1 MPNPI
6 FQQMPNQAANN
17 PAVNPTAFIRSML
30 AGDQKQAYMDLRA
43 ANPAFR
49 EFSDK
54 MQGKTVTQAYG
65 EYGQDPNAAWN
76 MFFGR
81 R

>member
-6 FQQMPNQAANN
+6 FQQRPNPDASN
-17 PAVNPTAFIRSML
+17 PAVGSMSFIRSML
-30 AGDQKQAYMDLRA
+30 SGDQRQAYMDLRA
-43 ANPAFR
+43 SNPAFR
-49 EFSDK
+49 DFSDK

-65 EYGQDPNAAWN
+65 EYGQDPNTAWN